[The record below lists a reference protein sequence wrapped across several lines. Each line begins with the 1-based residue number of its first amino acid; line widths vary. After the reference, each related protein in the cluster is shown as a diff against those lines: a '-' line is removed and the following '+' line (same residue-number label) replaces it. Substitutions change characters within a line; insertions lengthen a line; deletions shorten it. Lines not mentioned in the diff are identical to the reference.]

1 MLEGRGVPPCSRR
14 QNPSLKWDL
23 KFKEGGLRF
32 LTAEGRWR
40 GRAPTRAVAG
50 ATCPLAGRAAAL
62 EAVPQATC
70 APSSRPSARNLPKA
84 PL

>member
-1 MLEGRGVPPCSRR
+1 MLEGRGVAPCSRR
-14 QNPSLKWDL
+14 QNPALKGDE
-23 KFKEGGLRF
+23 FTEGGLRF